1 MSRAAPS
8 VSKAGYA
15 RIVAQSR
22 AAITKRCK
30 ATLASAVD
38 GDRIILNRPAA
49 LADMAAAG
57 LTPDE
62 VSAVLRGETDRAPTK
77 AKKSRPAKA
86 AAPTAPRAKSKKRN
100 RPGPAPRPEPSVP
113 PPPRVPAPKDS
124 ELEQLRELLRP
135 LTERFGTA
143 TTFKDWLAAAKQI
156 EEIQQKRL
164 SNEEARGRLISRE
177 LVSAHVFGALGG
189 MTRKLLRDTPKT
201 LARRV
206 LGLGQ
211 GATVEDAERLIRE
224 HISSQIGPVKDK
236 VTRTLRDPDDG
247 DVGEFEAS

>member
-1 MSRAAPS
+1 VPARLI
-8 VSKAGYA
+8 SKAELA
-15 RIVAQSR
+15 RMRGVGKP
-22 AAITKRCK
+22 AITK
-30 ATLASAVD
+30 
-38 GDRIILNRPAA
+38 
-49 LADMAAAG
+49 AAAG
-57 LTPDE
+57 PLAPAMVGERVNLDHPL
-62 VSAVLRGETDRAPTK
+62 VQAYLKSAPKSGRAPARAPTK
-77 AKKSRPAKA
+77 PSKSNSAKPGAPTKAAGSAKKSK
-86 AAPTAPRAKSKKRN
+86 AAPTAP
-100 RPGPAPRPEPSVP
+100 GPEPSVP

-124 ELEQLRELLRP
+124 ELEQMRELLRP

-143 TTFKDWLAAAKQI
+143 TAFKDWLAASKSI

-177 LVSAHVFGALGG
+177 FVSAHVFGALGG

-224 HISSQIGPVKDK
+224 HISAQIGPVKDK
-236 VTRTLRDPDDG
+236 VTRTLRSLDDAA
-247 DVGEFEAS
+247 DLSDETA

>member
-1 MSRAAPS
+1 MPARLVSRSEFARLAGVS
-8 VSKAGYA
+8 RQAISKACGGPLK
-15 RIVAQSR
+15 
-22 AAITKRCK
+22 AACHGDRVNIDHPAAAAYLAGKGG
-30 ATLASAVD
+30 ASA
-38 GDRIILNRPAA
+38 GSGGAPA
-49 LADMAAAG
+49 
-57 LTPDE
+57 
-62 VSAVLRGETDRAPTK
+62 RAPTK
-77 AKKSRPAKA
+77 ASKSSSSRAGAPTKPARSAKKSKA
-86 AAPTAPRAKSKKRN
+86 ESTA
-100 RPGPAPRPEPSVP
+100 PGPAASVP

-124 ELEQLRELLRP
+124 ELEQLRDLLRP

-143 TTFKDWLAAAKQI
+143 TAFKDWLAASKQI

-177 LVSAHVFGALGG
+177 LVSAHVFGVLGG

-236 VTRTLRDPDDG
+236 VTRSLRNPDDG
-247 DVGEFEAS
+247 AAEDQEGS